1 MKVSIKGK
9 TTNFDVNI
17 VSKLDYE
24 EFEILCSEQSTF
36 KQLPEKERIAKIK
49 DVYENI
55 RTAKG
60 VEDGNIRLKKSEN
73 VQFDNKGK
81 GAGDIATEQGAIE
94 RGEKHQKSENK
105 AKIQRGEIRK
115 EKGKNES

>member
-49 DVYENI
+49 ELYDNLGASKE
-55 RTAKG
+55 RTESINR
-60 VEDGNIRLKKSEN
+60 VEKSEDIR
-73 VQFDNKGK
+73 QSDTGKGK
-81 GAGDIATEQGAIE
+81 GNFRQEPGAVNT
-94 RGEKHQKSENK
+94 GEKHQKPEDK
-105 AKIQRGEIRK
+105 AEIHKRKIRK
-115 EKGKNES
+115 EKGTNES